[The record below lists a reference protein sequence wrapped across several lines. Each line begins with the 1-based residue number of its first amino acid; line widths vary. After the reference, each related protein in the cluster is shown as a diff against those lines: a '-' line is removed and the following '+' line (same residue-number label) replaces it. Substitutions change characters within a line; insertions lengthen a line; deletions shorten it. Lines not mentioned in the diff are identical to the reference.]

1 MLEIL
6 IAPET
11 FAALVRSLVP
21 LLLLGL
27 GGLICHRVGVFNV
40 SLEGIML
47 AGAFGGLAGSV
58 LTGSAIAGVAIAIV
72 SGMIVASSLSFGGIV
87 RGADPIVIGISVN
100 LLVVG
105 LTSFL
110 LFAIF
115 GVRGSLQQPG
125 TDGLDAIRLPGLGE
139 VPWLGSML
147 NSLTAL
153 GYVAIL
159 ATVAMQLYLSRTRSG
174 LRLRGVGMRPGAAAT
189 LGISPSRYQTAAV
202 LVSGVLGGLAGA
214 QLSLGNVVLF
224 TENMSAGRGWI
235 VVVAVLLAN
244 GRVLPLVGVLALFAY
259 VDAVGIRLQSFGL
272 PVQFADAAPYVV
284 TLIALVAI
292 AALRRRRGGI
302 AVAAA

>member
-58 LTGSAIAGVAIAIV
+58 LTGSAVAGVAIAVV
-72 SGMIVASSLSFGGIV
+72 SGVIVASSLSFGGIV

-125 TDGLDAIRLPGLGE
+125 TDGLDAIRLPLLGD

-174 LRLRGVGMRPGAAAT
+174 LRLRGVGMKPGAAAT
-189 LGISPSRYQTAAV
+189 LGISPARYQTAAV

-272 PVQFADAAPYVV
+272 PVQFADAAPYLV

-292 AALRRRRGGI
+292 AALRRRRGG
-302 AVAAA
+302 VAIVTA